1 MPLPVMP
8 PTPPVATAHDP
19 DAASRHNALAVVA
32 MLAAVGFFSLMDA
45 GMKGLSGDYPPLQVA
60 ALRGAASLP
69 LLLAWALLTVGLRPL
84 LRVRWPLH
92 LLRGAIGI
100 GMLAAFVYALQTMP
114 LSGAYAIF
122 FVAPLLIT
130 ALSVP
135 LLGERVGPRRWAAIA
150 VGLVGVM
157 VALRP
162 SGEGM
167 ASLAGLAVLL
177 AALGY
182 AISAITVRLLART
195 DSTQAMVVW
204 LMALVAVGAGVLAW
218 PAWVPIARADLW
230 IVGAIGLTGALGQV
244 AVTEAF
250 RQGEASLVAPFEY
263 TALAWG
269 LGLDLALWGVLP
281 DAATWLGAGIV
292 VASGLYML
300 HRERVRSSASVGG
313 FGDGQPQ

>member
-1 MPLPVMP
+1 M
-8 PTPPVATAHDP
+8 
-19 DAASRHNALAVVA
+19 
-32 MLAAVGFFSLMDA
+32 
-45 GMKGLSGDYPPLQVA
+45 
-60 ALRGAASLP
+60 
-69 LLLAWALLTVGLRPL
+69 
-84 LRVRWPLH
+84 
-92 LLRGAIGI
+92 
-100 GMLAAFVYALQTMP
+100 
-114 LSGAYAIF
+114 
-122 FVAPLLIT
+122 
-130 ALSVP
+130 P
-135 LLGERVGPRRWAAIA
+135 LLGERVGPRRWGAIA
-150 VGLVGVM
+150 AGLVGVM

-167 ASLAGLAVLL
+167 ASLAGVAVLL

-182 AISAITVRLLART
+182 AISAITVRLLSRT

-204 LMALVAVGAGVLAW
+204 LMALIAAGAGVLAW
-218 PAWVPIARADLW
+218 PGWVPIARGDLW

-300 HRERVRSSASVGG
+300 HRERVRSSSTVGG
-313 FGDGQPQ
+313 FGDGRPQ

>member
-1 MPLPVMP
+1 MPLPTTP
-8 PTPPVATAHDP
+8 PTPPEAASIDAAT
-19 DAASRHNALAVVA
+19 ASRHNARAVVA

-45 GMKGLSGDYPPLQVA
+45 GMKALSGDYPPLQIA
-60 ALRGAASLP
+60 ALRGASSLP

-100 GMLAAFVYALQTMP
+100 GMLASFVYAVRTLP

-135 LLGERVGPRRWAAIA
+135 LLGERVGPRRWGAIVA
-150 VGLVGVM
+150 GLVGVM

-162 SGEGM
+162 GSEGLV
-167 ASLAGLAVLL
+167 SLAGLAVLL

-182 AISAITVRLLART
+182 AVSAITVRILGRT

-204 LMALVAVGAGVLAW
+204 LMALIAVGAGLLAW
-218 PAWVPIARADLW
+218 PDWVPIARGDAW
-230 IVGAIGLTGALGQV
+230 IGGAIGITGALGQV

-269 LGLDLALWGVLP
+269 VGLDLALWGVLP
-281 DAATWLGAGIV
+281 DAATWLGAAII
-292 VASGLYML
+292 VASGLYTL
-300 HRERVRSSASVGG
+300 YREHRLGRETAREPAAL
-313 FGDGQPQ
+313 

>member
-1 MPLPVMP
+1 MPVPVLP
-8 PTPPVATAHDP
+8 PTPPVADP
-19 DAASRHNALAVVA
+19 DPAAAQSRHNARAVMA
-32 MLAAVGFFSLMDA
+32 MLVAVGFFSLMDA
-45 GMKGLSGDYPPLQVA
+45 GMKALSGSYPPLQVA
-60 ALRGAASLP
+60 ALRAAASFP
-69 LLLAWALLTVGLRPL
+69 LVLAWALLTIGARPL
-84 LRVRWPLH
+84 LHVRWPLH
-92 LLRGAIGI
+92 LLRGVIGI
-100 GMLAAFVYALQTMP
+100 GMLAAFVYALQTLP

-135 LLGERVGPRRWAAIA
+135 LLGERVGPRRWGAIA
-150 VGLVGVM
+150 AGLVGVI

-162 SGEGM
+162 SGEGLV
-167 ASLAGLAVLL
+167 SLAGLAVLL

-182 AISAITVRLLART
+182 AVSAITVRLLSRT

-204 LMALVAVGAGVLAW
+204 LMALVAVGAGALAW
-218 PAWVPIARADLW
+218 PDWAPIARGDLW
-230 IVGAIGLTGALGQV
+230 IVGVVGLTGALGQV

-281 DAATWLGAGIV
+281 DAATWLGAAIV
-292 VASGLYML
+292 IGSGLYML
-300 HRERVRSSASVGG
+300 HRERVRSRDPAGLTPAK
-313 FGDGQPQ
+313 DA